1 MIALCYSFL
10 QSLVLVAEIFSEWN
24 EQILRCPL
32 TLSVGG
38 HYFTRTVMQA
48 EEYHIFQHEKRIGW
62 KSLLKISSALTE
74 FACEGFKEKET

>member
-1 MIALCYSFL
+1 
-10 QSLVLVAEIFSEWN
+10 
-24 EQILRCPL
+24 
-32 TLSVGG
+32 
-38 HYFTRTVMQA
+38 MQA